1 MEAGVKLQPAG
12 LEPAEGVMDL
22 ESSSSKL
29 ANIGENLVSNH
40 VSYKAL
46 SIHPSL
52 YNMATIK
59 SYTNELNVSRTMQGG
74 T

>member
-1 MEAGVKLQPAG
+1 
-12 LEPAEGVMDL
+12 MDL
-22 ESSSSKL
+22 KSSSSEL

-40 VSYKAL
+40 ERYKAR
-46 SIHPSL
+46 SIHPYS